1 MAHLGALRIGQA
13 SSVSLAAWIG
23 SLVLILWYLNLVT
36 PISLFAN
43 LAVVPIAFLILA
55 VALLSLICAPA
66 LPGLRGR
73 VSGVAV
79 CVDMAARLCRV
90 VRHRETVG
98 RCLRPPML
106 TDRVARY
113 NETGAGGAVRN

>member
-66 LPGLRGR
+66 LPAL
-73 VSGVAV
+73 SIIFNNANWFL
-79 CVDMAARLCRV
+79 ARL
-90 VRHRETVG
+90 
-98 RCLRPPML
+98 MW
-106 TDRVARY
+106 
-113 NETGAGGAVRN
+113 AGKTRALSPALDQWIAKSENG